1 LVFSCAGVKFLQ
13 QAKEADFMTKMAL
26 FSIVLAGIFL
36 TFPAQADAIDGDWC
50 SKSGRHPSI
59 EGPKIKTPG
68 GKHIT
73 GNYDRHGFDYV
84 IPKDESGSGQKAVMV
99 IHDDETM
106 EMTIGKGKP
115 HIWKRCPAPI
125 S

>member
-1 LVFSCAGVKFLQ
+1 
-13 QAKEADFMTKMAL
+13 MTKMAL
-26 FSIVLAGIFL
+26 FPALFPTVLAGVFL
-36 TFPAQADAIDGDWC
+36 TFPVQADAIDGDWC
-50 SKSGRHPSI
+50 TKSGRHLSI

-68 GKHIT
+68 GKNMT

-84 IPKDESGSGQKAVMV
+84 IPKGESDSGKNAVMV

-106 EMTIGKGKP
+106 QMTIGKGKAQ
-115 HIWKRCPAPI
+115 IWKRCAAPI